1 MPLLARAS
9 VRQTTCHPP
18 RALPF
23 GIIPTRP
30 SCFYFHH
37 PIPVCKVWNGFSRK
51 RMSHCAG
58 LGASVQVSGQKLW
71 RFRGIYQQ
79 ADLMKGTGDQRQS
92 ERFAHSQ
99 QGTTC
104 PTAYHR
110 QNLALS
116 SPHSDHRP
124 HGTHYPRFSRKCLI
138 ENGCLDLF
146 EVCRLHRLLSFH

>member
-1 MPLLARAS
+1 MPLLALAD

-51 RMSHCAG
+51 RMSHFAG

-71 RFRGIYQQ
+71 RFRGIYHHFFDVLELQ
-79 ADLMKGTGDQRQS
+79 KFS
-92 ERFAHSQ
+92 S
-99 QGTTC
+99 
-104 PTAYHR
+104 Y
-110 QNLALS
+110 LAPYTS
-116 SPHSDHRP
+116 W
-124 HGTHYPRFSRKCLI
+124 
-138 ENGCLDLF
+138 
-146 EVCRLHRLLSFH
+146 

>member
-1 MPLLARAS
+1 MPLLALAD

-58 LGASVQVSGQKLW
+58 LGASVQVGGAKTVEVSGHL
-71 RFRGIYQQ
+71 
-79 ADLMKGTGDQRQS
+79 
-92 ERFAHSQ
+92 
-99 QGTTC
+99 
-104 PTAYHR
+104 PT
-110 QNLALS
+110 S
-116 SPHSDHRP
+116 RP
-124 HGTHYPRFSRKCLI
+124 HERHCPPTPITKISPPPPRHPFP
-138 ENGCLDLF
+138 
-146 EVCRLHRLLSFH
+146 